1 VLLGILKRNIVFSE
15 TSLALSVLQEYKSD
29 LPNQT
34 SSKTDINQKLKKIVQ
49 NMISGRKIT
58 IVREIKDR
66 TMN

>member
-1 VLLGILKRNIVFSE
+1 MLLGILKRNIVFSE